1 MFDTFKS
8 RLEIS
13 GTLSTITALRIG
25 AGRSLD
31 PTSSDLPVMKDAL
44 GRPLIPGSSFKGA
57 MRSRLESFLRGI
69 DLTLANDPNELVD
82 SYWMNR
88 VKELKKTAVDDASLT
103 QALIAITDQVS
114 LLFGS
119 PWMAGKLQIQD
130 LHVVTDLWFGQYQE
144 RDGVSIDRDTETA
157 ADGRKYD
164 FQVVPAGTLFSFKAI
179 VENASDAELGLLTIG
194 LTQFEDEMIP
204 LGGGNSRGLGVVK
217 LDLNEMIWVN
227 PTSPSQI
234 IDYLQQSVAGQLQSY
249 VKTGQEAQLLKS
261 QWSLALINELR
272 SIVTE
277 KQPQPILGGE

>member
-1 MFDTFKS
+1 MFDTFKN

-82 SYWMNR
+82 SHWMNR
-88 VKELKKTAVDDASLT
+88 VKELKKTTTDDASLT
-103 QALIAITDQVS
+103 QALIAITDRVS

-179 VENASDAELGLLTIG
+179 VENATDAELGLLTIG

-217 LDLNEMIWVN
+217 LDLDEMIWVN

-234 IDYLQQSVAGQLQSY
+234 IDYLQHSVAGQLQDY
-249 VKTGQEAQLLKS
+249 VKTGQEAQSLKS